1 MRTMSNKN
9 NKITW
14 ITCPDC
20 GAKIGVVLSV
30 GKAVT
35 APLSTQPSPVA
46 EPLEEAEWP
55 PRQDFRTKLE
65 AAGVDLAL
73 VDVEQSDN
81 MVTVTPKKFLG
92 DLWGP
97 INDSLKTL
105 GGNWIRNG
113 RNSRWEITV
122 EQEP

>member
-1 MRTMSNKN
+1 MSDKN

-30 GKAVT
+30 GKTAV
-35 APLSTQPSPVA
+35 AAVA
-46 EPLEEAEWP
+46 AASAVALEADEGEWP
-55 PRQDFRTKLE
+55 PQQDMRTKLE

-73 VDVEQSDN
+73 VDIEEGEGAMSVS
-81 MVTVTPKKFLG
+81 PKKFLG

-97 INDSLKTL
+97 VNDAIKTL
-105 GGNWIRNG
+105 GGTWIRDG
-113 RNSRWEITV
+113 RRSEEHTSELQPRL
-122 EQEP
+122 

>member
-1 MRTMSNKN
+1 MSDKN

-30 GKAVT
+30 GKTAV
-35 APLSTQPSPVA
+35 AAVA
-46 EPLEEAEWP
+46 AASAVALEADEGEWP
-55 PRQDFRTKLE
+55 PQQAMRTRLE

-73 VDVEQSDN
+73 VDIEEGEGAMSVS
-81 MVTVTPKKFLG
+81 PKKFVG

-97 INDSLKTL
+97 VNDAIKTL
-105 GGNWIRNG
+105 GGTWIRDG
-113 RNSRWEITV
+113 RSSRWEIPR
-122 EQEP
+122 EA